1 MLKQYIEKV
10 MDGRDLTQQE
20 AGQAME
26 VIMNGQAMDTQIAA
40 FLTALKVKGESS
52 KEIAGFAKT
61 LIAHADHVPHEK
73 PVLCNCGTGGD
84 AKNTFN
90 ISTTSS
96 FILAAGGVNV
106 AKHGNRSASSKS
118 GAADV
123 LEALGV
129 KVNLP
134 AKRVGQEI
142 DQIGLGFLFAPALN
156 KAMKYV
162 AKTRKELGYRTVFN
176 MLGPIINPAR
186 LDYQCVGIYDG
197 ALTQKFAEV
206 LREVGVKHALV
217 FHSEDGMDEIS
228 THTRTKVSELK
239 DGQILNYEINPE
251 DYGFTAAGSV
261 EDYRGGEP
269 EDNAKITL
277 DILEGR
283 EKGVKR
289 DIVAMNAGAAF
300 YAADRTAS
308 IEEGIRLAQEMIESG
323 KAAQKLREL
332 IAISNELEAEAV

>member
-10 MDGRDLTQQE
+10 MDGQDLTQQE

-26 VIMNGQAMDTQIAA
+26 VIMSGQAVDTQIAA

-61 LIAHADHVPHEK
+61 LIAHADHVPHAK

-90 ISTTSS
+90 ISTTAS
-96 FILAAGGVNV
+96 FVLAAGGVNV

-123 LEALGV
+123 MEALGV

-134 AKRVGQEI
+134 AERVGQEI
-142 DQIGLGFLFAPALN
+142 DRIGLGFLFAPALN
-156 KAMKYV
+156 KAMKYA

-176 MLGPIINPAR
+176 MLGPIVNPAG
-186 LDYQCVGIYDG
+186 LDYQCAGIYDG

-217 FHSEDGMDEIS
+217 YHSEDGMDEIS
-228 THTRTKVSELK
+228 THARTKVSELQGGK
-239 DGQILNYEINPE
+239 IINYEINPK
-251 DYGFTAAGSV
+251 DYGFAAGDV

-269 EDNAKITL
+269 VDNAKITR
-277 DILEGR
+277 DILDGR

-289 DIVAMNAGAAF
+289 DIVVLNAGAAF
-300 YAADRTAS
+300 YAADRAAS
-308 IEEGIRLAQEMIESG
+308 IAEGIQLAQEMIDSG
-323 KAAQKLREL
+323 KAAEKLQEL
-332 IAISNELEAEAV
+332 IDISNELEAQAV